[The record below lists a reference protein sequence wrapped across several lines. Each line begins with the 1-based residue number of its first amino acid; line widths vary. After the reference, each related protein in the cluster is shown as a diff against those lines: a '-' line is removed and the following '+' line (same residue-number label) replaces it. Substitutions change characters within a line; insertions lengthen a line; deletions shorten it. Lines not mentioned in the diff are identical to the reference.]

1 MAKQE
6 RDRIEITPEI
16 LDLAE
21 RMAEGD
27 PDAHRHAMADAL
39 AVLIELAQEG
49 DRRAIRYLDGRFPD
63 WREVAEAEAEAAGDE
78 GERI

>member
-1 MAKQE
+1 MSKHE
-6 RDRIEITPEI
+6 PDRVEITPEI

-27 PDAHRHAMADAL
+27 ADARRHVMADAL

-63 WREVAEAEAEAAGDE
+63 WREVVEAEAEAAGEDE
-78 GERI
+78 R